1 MEHFDVLIIGAGLS
15 GICAAYRLQTLCPG
29 KTYAILEARD
39 SIGGTW
45 DLFRYPGVRSDSDM
59 ATLGFPFE
67 PWVGERSLVDGP
79 SILEYIRNTAAKHGI
94 DRHIRFGRRVLGADW
109 SSSQRRWTV
118 ELETGPA
125 LTATMLFLC
134 AGYYDYQEG
143 FEPHFPGRE
152 QFRGRIVH
160 PQFWPKDLDYT
171 DKHVVV
177 IGSGATA
184 VTLVPALLPEAAH
197 VTMLQRSP
205 TYIVSLPSR
214 DHLAAFLRRWLPP
227 AAVANLVRWK
237 NILVANALFYY
248 ARRFPGR
255 LKKFIARHLQRY
267 LAADEIER
275 NFTPRY
281 NPWDQRLCFVPDGD
295 LFTAIRSG
303 RASVVTDEVETF
315 TESGIRLRSGAQLQA
330 DIIVTATGLRL
341 QLFGGATLSVD
352 GVKVDTTEHVVYKG
366 MMLHDVPNAVMALG
380 YTNMSWTLRCD
391 LIARYVC
398 RLINHMDRHGYRVG
412 VPRLPAAGVERR
424 SLLDF
429 SSGYIRRAGGVLP
442 RQGTQRPWK
451 LTQNYLEDYVQLRY
465 ASVCDEAMQ
474 FR

>member
-1 MEHFDVLIIGAGLS
+1 MEHVDVLIIGAGLS
-15 GICAAYRLQTLCPG
+15 GICAAYRLQTQCPG

-67 PWVGERSLVDGP
+67 PWVGERSLVDGT
-79 SILEYIRNTAAKHGI
+79 SILQYIRDTASKYGI
-94 DRHIRFGRRVLGADW
+94 DRHIRFGHRVLGADW
-109 SSSQRRWTV
+109 SSSAGRWTV
-118 ELETGPA
+118 EVDAGRCVSCTV
-125 LTATMLFLC
+125 LFLC
-134 AGYYDYQEG
+134 AGYYDYAQG
-143 FEPHFPGRE
+143 FDPDFPGRE
-152 QFRGRIVH
+152 QFGGHIVH
-160 PQFWPKDLDYT
+160 PQFWPEGLEYAGKR
-171 DKHVVV
+171 VVV

-184 VTLVPALLPEAAH
+184 VTLVPALLPQAAH

-214 DHLAAFLRRWLPP
+214 DHLASLLRRWLPV
-227 AAVANLVRWK
+227 ATVANLVRWK

-248 ARRFPGR
+248 ARKFPER
-255 LKKFIARHLQRY
+255 LKKYIARHLQGY
-267 LAADEIER
+267 LPSDEIER

-295 LFTAIRSG
+295 LFAAIRSG
-303 RASVVTDEVETF
+303 RACVVTDEVEGF
-315 TESGIRLRSGAQLQA
+315 TPGGIRLRSGTELPA
-330 DIIVTATGLRL
+330 DVVVTATGLKL
-341 QLFGGATLSVD
+341 QLFGGAVLRLD
-352 GVKVDTTEHVVYKG
+352 GVAVDTTEHVVYKG

-391 LIARYVC
+391 LIAQYVC
-398 RLINHMDRHGYRVG
+398 RLLNHMDRHGYSVC
-412 VPRLPAAGVERR
+412 VPRLPGAGLERR

-429 SSGYIRRAGGVLP
+429 SSGYIQRAAGVLP

-451 LTQNYLEDYVQLRY
+451 LTQNYLEDYAQLRY
-465 ASVCDEAMQ
+465 ASVSDRAME